1 MKAKKTERKFAVVTG
16 GSVGIGAAICQALLA
31 ANYDVASL
39 DRQKPEWSHVRLSAI
54 DVDLMDAAATA
65 QVATELAATHPVS
78 HFVHN
83 AGIILPNLV
92 EAASPDDLVAL
103 TRLHLAAPLV
113 LLKAFL
119 PGFKARRGGRV
130 ILISSRAALGVVT
143 RTAYSA
149 TKAGI
154 IGMGRTWALELAP
167 HGITVNM
174 VAPGP
179 IGTTQM
185 FQELVPAGSD
195 LESAIAKS
203 IPAGRLGT
211 PEDVANAVLFFVQP
225 QSSFVTGQVLYVCG
239 GASVGVSPV

>member
-1 MKAKKTERKFAVVTG
+1 MTERKFAVVTG
-16 GSVGIGAAICQALLA
+16 GSAGIGAAICQALLA
-31 ANYDVASL
+31 ADYDVASL
-39 DRQKPEWSHVRLSAI
+39 DRQKPTWSHARLKSI
-54 DVDLMDAAATA
+54 DVDLMDAAATEQA
-65 QVATELAATHPVS
+65 ATELAKTAPVS
-78 HFVHN
+78 HLVHN

-92 EAASPDDLVAL
+92 EKAQPDDLVAL

-119 PGFKARRGGRV
+119 PGFKARRAGRV

-154 IGMGRTWALELAP
+154 IGMGRTWALELAQ

-174 VAPGP
+174 IAPGP

-185 FQELVPAGSD
+185 FQKLVPVGSD
-195 LESAIAKS
+195 VEGAIAKS
-203 IPAGRLGT
+203 IPIGRLGA
-211 PEDVANAVLFFVQP
+211 PEDVANAVVFFAQP